1 MVTAAWARGAGMP
14 TYEYR
19 CSRCQYKFETVH
31 GVGETV
37 DRCERCGGPVRRV
50 FSAPAL
56 IFKGPGFH
64 VNDYRKTAR
73 PSEGDGKASGTDKD
87 ADKSKPAAKSEAKST
102 AKTSG
107 TGGAGDS
114 APSAGNGKKAS

>member
-1 MVTAAWARGAGMP
+1 MP

-19 CSRCQYKFETVH
+19 CSRCHYQFETVH
-31 GVGETV
+31 RVGETV

-50 FSAPAL
+50 FSPPAL

-64 VNDYRKTAR
+64 INDYRKTAP
-73 PSEGDGKASGTDKD
+73 PSEGDGKASGTGKET
-87 ADKSKPAAKSEAKST
+87 ADKSKPEAKPEAKST

-107 TGGAGDS
+107 RGGAGNA